1 MSYLD
6 QTVDDVLAENP
17 GARIV
22 DTKYYTHRV
31 PRTVY
36 EETYTAVR
44 TLAPLRC
51 AACCSHALPRGGRA
65 RNCRRGGTG

>member
-1 MSYLD
+1 MYMD

-17 GARIV
+17 GARII
-22 DTKYYTHRV
+22 DTKYYAHGV
-31 PRTVY
+31 PRTIF

-51 AACCSHALPRGGRA
+51 LLLPRPSTRQP
-65 RNCRRGGTG
+65 RT